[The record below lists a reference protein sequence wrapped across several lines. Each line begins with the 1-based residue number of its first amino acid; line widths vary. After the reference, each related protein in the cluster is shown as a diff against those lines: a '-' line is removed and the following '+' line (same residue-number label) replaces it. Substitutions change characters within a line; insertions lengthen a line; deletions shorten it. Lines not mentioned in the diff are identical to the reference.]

1 MLIKTSFNQKH
12 SDIVE
17 LYNNLETTYFI
28 LIHFKII
35 IDVIAK
41 LNFQPFIPVCSVTW
55 LLSVLKTK
63 AVLLNKYFVT
73 SNILAPRVYIKYVY
87 THTHTHT

>member
-28 LIHFKII
+28 LIHFKM
-35 IDVIAK
+35 
-41 LNFQPFIPVCSVTW
+41 
-55 LLSVLKTK
+55 
-63 AVLLNKYFVT
+63 Y
-73 SNILAPRVYIKYVY
+73 
-87 THTHTHT
+87 